1 MTHPLREAA
10 FARLWAAG
18 FFGEIGQWALMLALP
33 LYVLQLTRS
42 ALITSAV
49 ALLGLLPSLVFAPLA
64 GAIADRWNLVVLLV
78 LISAGQGLLL
88 PALLLVDDTGD
99 LWIIYLVSA
108 GEAALA
114 AMFEAAKN
122 VAVATLVA
130 EDQLVAAN
138 AAIGLNANL
147 GRLTG
152 SPLGGVVLGLWG
164 LPGVVTLGGA
174 AFAGTACLAA
184 TISRHRLDGV
194 VEVAAAPFWRGIG
207 DALGSLWRIR
217 ELRACMLVEG
227 LLAIAQGM
235 FVVLF
240 LLFITDLLGKGE
252 TEAGV
257 LRGVQA
263 IGGLIGGVTAGV
275 LARRLGPAR
284 LLSAGLLAFGAV
296 SAVTWNAP
304 SFTTAFGVYIVL
316 FVIVG
321 APGVYTHAGWLAIIQ
336 RAAPP
341 HIRGRVLG
349 AILGLSDGLQA
360 LGMFIAGVLAGTVS
374 TQVLLNAKVG
384 LFVVAAVLA
393 ATLLVPHDRAGR
405 REPPGQPIR
414 ATAP

>member
-1 MTHPLREAA
+1 MTHPLRQAA

-33 LYVLQLTRS
+33 LYVLQLTGS

-64 GAIADRWNLVVLLV
+64 GAVADRWNVVLLLV
-78 LISAGQGLLL
+78 LLSAGQGLLL
-88 PALLLVDDTGD
+88 PALLLVDDTDD
-99 LWIIYLVSA
+99 LWIVYLVSA

-138 AAIGLNANL
+138 AAIALNANL
-147 GRLTG
+147 GRLVG
-152 SPLGGVVLGLWG
+152 SPLGGVVLGFWG

-174 AFAGTACLAA
+174 AFAVAAGLAA
-184 TISRHRLDGV
+184 TVPRHRAVGMSPP
-194 VEVAAAPFWRGIG
+194 AFWRGFG
-207 DALGSLWRIR
+207 DALGSMWRIR
-217 ELRACMLVEG
+217 ELRACV
-227 LLAIAQGM
+227 AIEALTAVAQGM

-240 LLFITDLLGKGE
+240 LLFITRLLGKGE
-252 TEAGV
+252 TEAGL

-263 IGGLIGGVTAGV
+263 IGGLVGGVTAGL

-284 LLSAGLLAFGAV
+284 LLAAGLLAFGVV
-296 SAVTWNAP
+296 SAVTWNAS
-304 SFTTAFGVYIVL
+304 SFATAFWVYIVL

-321 APGVYTHAGWLAIIQ
+321 VPGVYTHAGWLSILQ

-341 HIRGRVLG
+341 AIRGRVLG
-349 AILGLSDGLQA
+349 ATLGLADGFQA
-360 LGMFIAGVLAGTVS
+360 LGMFIAGVLAGTLS
-374 TQVLLNAKVG
+374 TLTLLNAQAA
-384 LFVVAAVLA
+384 LFLVAAVA
-393 ATLLVPHDRAGR
+393 VRLLPTPR
-405 REPPGQPIR
+405 RP
-414 ATAP
+414 